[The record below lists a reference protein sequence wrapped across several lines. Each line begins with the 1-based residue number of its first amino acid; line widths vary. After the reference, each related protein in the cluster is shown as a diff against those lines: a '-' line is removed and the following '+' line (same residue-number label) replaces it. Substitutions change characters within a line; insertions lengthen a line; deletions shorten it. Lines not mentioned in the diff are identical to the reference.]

1 MPEHLE
7 FDPVDRITVGA
18 VGEPGNRMFLLQ
30 AAKGDQL
37 RTWILEKEHVMAIGT
52 GSYALLAQI
61 GQQEITKE
69 VLGEGAL
76 GTAPKGFAE
85 LMALEPDEP
94 AFRIDPDSMA
104 MGYDET
110 RQMVL
115 ISFSELINRGGF
127 VTESELEELGELGE
141 LGDIPAL
148 EESTAEQAEDLE
160 SIMEDR
166 STARLWLSS
175 RQLAA
180 LGIHGMQ
187 IVSQGR
193 PVCPL
198 CGGVMEEGHKCPPY
212 VFNGHGRKSDS

>member
-7 FDPVDRITVGA
+7 FDPVDRITVGT
-18 VGEPGNRMFLLQ
+18 VGEPGARIFLLQ
-30 AAKGDQL
+30 AAKGEQL

-52 GSYALLAQI
+52 GSYTLLAQI
-61 GQQEITKE
+61 GRQEITRE
-69 VLGEGAL
+69 ILGEGAL
-76 GTAPKGFAE
+76 GATPKGFAE

-104 MGYDET
+104 IGYDESKD
-110 RQMVL
+110 MVL
-115 ISFSELINRGGF
+115 ISFEELVIPEGLAG
-127 VTESELEELGELGE
+127 EAGADDLEELSDLTDMDE
-141 LGDIPAL
+141 
-148 EESTAEQAEDLE
+148 AEAVEQIEQVE
-160 SIMEDR
+160 SIRGDR

-187 IVSQGR
+187 IASQGR

-198 CGGVMEEGHKCPPY
+198 CGGVMEEGHKCPPS
-212 VFNGHGRKSDS
+212 VFNGHGRKRDA

>member
-1 MPEHLE
+1 MAEHIE

-18 VGEPGNRMFLLQ
+18 VGEPGNRIFMLQ
-30 AAKGDQL
+30 AAKGDEL

-61 GQQEITKE
+61 GQQEITRE
-69 VLGEGAL
+69 VLGGGAL
-76 GTAPKGFAE
+76 GSAPKGFAE

-110 RQMVL
+110 KDAIL
-115 ISFSELINRGGF
+115 ISFAELVPPAGLPEEADLDDF
-127 VTESELEELGELGE
+127 EELGELHDLTDAE
-141 LGDIPAL
+141 
-148 EESTAEQAEDLE
+148 TAEEAEEVEKMLE
-160 SIMEDR
+160 DDR

-187 IVSQGR
+187 VVSQGR

-198 CGGVMEEGHKCPPY
+198 CGGVMEEHHKCPPS
-212 VFNGHGRKSDS
+212 VFNGHGRKRDA